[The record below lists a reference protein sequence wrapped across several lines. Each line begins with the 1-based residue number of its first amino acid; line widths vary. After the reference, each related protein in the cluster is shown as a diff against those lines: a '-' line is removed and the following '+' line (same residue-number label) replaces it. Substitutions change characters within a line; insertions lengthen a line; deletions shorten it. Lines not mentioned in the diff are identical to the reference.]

1 MERITSYAPSKCLAL
16 YHKLA
21 FAEAIMTTNIE
32 PKSAQVFD
40 GTNGRVQVRPIA
52 GKTAGGNYVPV
63 MCSEDGILAVE
74 TSASSAGFGWTLAG
88 DSVETDTTNALYDL
102 FLLKLA
108 GTLVQTIKQT
118 YSDITKETAIKWER
132 Y

>member
-1 MERITSYAPSKCLAL
+1 
-16 YHKLA
+16 
-21 FAEAIMTTNIE
+21 
-32 PKSAQVFD
+32 
-40 GTNGRVQVRPIA
+40 VRPIA

-63 MCSEDGILAVE
+63 MCSEEGALTVE
-74 TSASSAGFGWTLAG
+74 TSASLAGFGWTLAG

-102 FLLKLA
+102 FLLKLS